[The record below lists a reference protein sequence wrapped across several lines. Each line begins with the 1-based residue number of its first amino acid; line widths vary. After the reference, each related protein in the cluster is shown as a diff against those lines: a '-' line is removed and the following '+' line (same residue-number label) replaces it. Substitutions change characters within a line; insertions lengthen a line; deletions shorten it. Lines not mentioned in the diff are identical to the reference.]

1 MQKAKYFRR
10 LFCVLTIYLCIAF
23 PKLTVFA
30 QEEADFRIL
39 FISSYSYAWGPVQS
53 QIEGLQD
60 GLGNGYSIDYEFMDT
75 KRVNDE
81 ISLSLFKEGIS
92 YRLHQ
97 VAPYDL
103 LIVGDDAAL
112 QFALDVRDE
121 LFSGIPIV
129 FEGINSEELIKTA
142 LKQKKVSGV
151 PETLSI
157 EDNVNLGRLLY
168 PKATKVIAILDDSM
182 TGEAERSRFYA
193 NAEKFSDMEFG
204 EINTSLLGKEE
215 IKQELSNLTDETILI
230 YITFSEDGD
239 GNQYT
244 DEQAIALITENAAVA
259 TIRMVDAGIGEGV
272 LGGNVVSM
280 YRSGF
285 LAAKITDGIL
295 NNKMFQYYN
304 TKPFDSPNTYR
315 IDAEVM
321 EKYALDPK
329 VLPEDTEFV
338 NAREGFFRKN
348 AFLLIPGTILI
359 VILGGVLVWMARVN
373 FKRRKLYEEL
383 SDAKKIVENASEHDF
398 LTGIPNRN
406 RFMQD
411 LSGLIDAKTP
421 CTVIMIDID
430 DFKKINDTMGHV
442 AGDDAL
448 KQLAERLKKMES
460 QILMPYRYA
469 GDEFILIL
477 QSTQER
483 IVEKTALQCREVF
496 YPPFLLE
503 KEPYKVC
510 GSMGIASFPLD
521 AEDLEKLIICADE
534 AMYSVKKSGKNDYA
548 YYRKRSE

>member
-10 LFCVLTIYLCIAF
+10 LFFVLTIYLCIAF

-60 GLGNGYSIDYEFMDT
+60 GLGSGYSIDYEFMDT

-121 LFSGIPIV
+121 LFCSIPIV
-129 FEGINSEELIKTA
+129 FEGINSEELLKTA

-193 NAEKFSDMEFG
+193 NAEKFSGLEFG
-204 EINTSLLGKEE
+204 EINTSILGKEE

-244 DEQAIALITENAAVA
+244 DEQAIALVTENAAVA

-280 YRSGF
+280 YQSGF

-315 IDAEVM
+315 IDAKVM

-329 VLPEDTEFV
+329 ALPEDTEFV

-483 IVEKTALQCREVF
+483 IVEKTALQCRELF